1 MTIDCCQNRNFCFLI
16 ATDCPSMTI
25 DCLCTKIEKSLFSKI
40 WSNLKHPSSI
50 IHSIYSKYYF
60 NKVNAWLKI
69 VLSTKSIRSKISYTL
84 SHKSWKV
91 DLDQWIFAWDK
102 SSILIHLFFHASLS
116 SSKHLESLISQSPPF
131 WWWQPLLEVWSASWF
146 SLIKLFKNSP

>member
-1 MTIDCCQNRNFCFLI
+1 MTIDCMSNRNFCFLD

-40 WSNLKHPSSI
+40 LSNLKHPSSI

-91 DLDQWIFAWDK
+91 DLDQWI
-102 SSILIHLFFHASLS
+102 
-116 SSKHLESLISQSPPF
+116 
-131 WWWQPLLEVWSASWF
+131 LLEINLLSWSIHFCMLVCLHQNTWKAWF
-146 SLIKLFKNSP
+146 HSLPLFDDDNHCLKFEVHLGFL